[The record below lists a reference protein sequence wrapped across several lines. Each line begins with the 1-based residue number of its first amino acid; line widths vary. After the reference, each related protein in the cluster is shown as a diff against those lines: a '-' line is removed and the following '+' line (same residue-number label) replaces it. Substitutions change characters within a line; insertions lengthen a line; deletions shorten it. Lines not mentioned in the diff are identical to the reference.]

1 MGRVQFLDWELLHV
15 AGLAKKKEK
24 KRICFINLAWS
35 QELESV
41 MFSWSFFFF
50 SCLEAYIPHSIWSSW
65 ARDQI
70 WGTVV
75 TYLAAAA
82 VLDPLTHCAG
92 PGIKPASWSC
102 RDAIDP
108 VAPQEKLHFPA
119 LKIIII
125 DLREL
130 DVWVYSFLFT
140 LITMEMVLDIW
151 ILLCFF

>member
-1 MGRVQFLDWELLHV
+1 M
-15 AGLAKKKEK
+15 
-24 KRICFINLAWS
+24 
-35 QELESV
+35 
-41 MFSWSFFFF
+41 
-50 SCLEAYIPHSIWSSW
+50 
-65 ARDQI
+65 
-70 WGTVV
+70 

-140 LITMEMVLDIW
+140 LVTMEMVLDIW

>member
-1 MGRVQFLDWELLHV
+1 M
-15 AGLAKKKEK
+15 
-24 KRICFINLAWS
+24 
-35 QELESV
+35 
-41 MFSWSFFFF
+41 
-50 SCLEAYIPHSIWSSW
+50 
-65 ARDQI
+65 
-70 WGTVV
+70 

-130 DVWVYSFLFT
+130 DVWVYSFLFIFYFFDHSEACGVPGPGIRSE
-140 LITMEMVLDIW
+140 LQARY
-151 ILLCFF
+151 ILQLQHHQIL